1 MLVLKE
7 AFLLMPVYVGELSTV
22 TNCCPMFGLV
32 VWVVYIEVVHMPLVH
47 IIFIPTVLIVPSL
60 VRWVVF

>member
-1 MLVLKE
+1 
-7 AFLLMPVYVGELSTV
+7 MPVYVGELSTV

-47 IIFIPTVLIVPSL
+47 IIFISTVLIVPSL